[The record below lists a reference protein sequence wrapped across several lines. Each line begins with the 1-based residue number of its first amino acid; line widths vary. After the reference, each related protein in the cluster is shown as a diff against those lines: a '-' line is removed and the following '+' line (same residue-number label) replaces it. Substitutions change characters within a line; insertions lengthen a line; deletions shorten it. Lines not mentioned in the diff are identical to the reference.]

1 MSAIARESRTFLEVY
16 FKEIFDFCK
25 TTGEQG
31 LQATEKYAAIKP
43 IRFVSPMD
51 GKAVMEVLGRGVGAK
66 IAHHFCPYCSCHS
79 NELCQGKNTDNPYRC
94 STCAASNTAIC
105 RHWPVED
112 RDTIIR
118 INDEIQALTDYNY
131 VLNPEF
137 INDAKRIKH
146 LECNH
151 RPNSLFKEDNIQFQY
166 ETSSSMLLKLPE
178 IKFVN

>member
-1 MSAIARESRTFLEVY
+1 MEKPSWKSLEEVVGLKSLTISVRTVPVTQMSCVRG
-16 FKEIFDFCK
+16 K
-25 TTGEQG
+25 TLT
-31 LQATEKYAAIKP
+31 IP
-43 IRFVSPMD
+43 ID
-51 GKAVMEVLGRGVGAK
+51 A
-66 IAHHFCPYCSCHS
+66 
-79 NELCQGKNTDNPYRC
+79 
-94 STCAASNTAIC
+94 NTAIC